1 MMQEPTC
8 LSEDELQ
15 NVEMAEEE
23 VRQKNR
29 EFKIKRRDYTGYDDE
44 EFKDGNQGVKRNI
57 LAKYDEELEGP
68 KDSVHHHSLLP
79 NTFLCL
85 LYAGFPSG
93 IGSSINESQTR
104 GREAIC
110 SCGCQQIAPQ
120 YRLHKSVASSSTYT
134 ICWWDPSENIDIS
147 DYKQAGEIGFKKPKA
162 SWICACC
169 MTWN

>member
-8 LSEDELQ
+8 LLEDELQ

-44 EFKDGNQGVKRNI
+44 EFKDGNQGVKRTI

-68 KDSVHHHSLLP
+68 KDSVHHHSLLLD
-79 NTFLCL
+79 TFLCL
-85 LYAGFPSG
+85 LYEGFPSR
-93 IGSSINESQTR
+93 IGSSVDENQTR

-110 SCGCQQIAPQ
+110 GCGCQQIAPQ
-120 YRLHKSVASSSTYT
+120 YRLHESVASSSTYT
-134 ICWWDPSENIDIS
+134 IC
-147 DYKQAGEIGFKKPKA
+147 
-162 SWICACC
+162 
-169 MTWN
+169 